1 MFSILLSFT
10 IYHIVL
16 ETICNVTNIEQ
27 AKPLDNET
35 RYVAFNLVKN
45 SGNLSLCHKMSE
57 AYELE
62 AILFMIKP
70 QLQEMLSQGQ
80 FQTVMS

>member
-1 MFSILLSFT
+1 
-10 IYHIVL
+10 
-16 ETICNVTNIEQ
+16 
-27 AKPLDNET
+27 
-35 RYVAFNLVKN
+35 
-45 SGNLSLCHKMSE
+45 MSE

-80 FQTVMS
+80 FQTVMSNVIIFVKILI

>member
-1 MFSILLSFT
+1 M
-10 IYHIVL
+10 
-16 ETICNVTNIEQ
+16 ETLCNITNIEQ

-35 RYVAFNLVKN
+35 RLVAFNLVKN